1 MTSQATANHTT
12 VPLYQLFRSPVL
24 RAAFEAAERDGLA
37 PAAVI
42 VDRPRD
48 LDGGP
53 VVRPEFEPA

>member
-1 MTSQATANHTT
+1 MAKSHYTT
-12 VPLYQLFRSPVL
+12 KPLSQLFTSPVL

-42 VDRPRD
+42 VDRPGD
-48 LDGGP
+48 LDGGA